1 MIEKYMYYFSVHY
14 FIKKIRIGSIFSWYK
29 LHHFLWILI
38 FLKFRWASSASLIQ
52 LLLLFFKG
60 CNNVCKFISCGRNE
74 NFNYLVMSLQ
84 GGNLA
89 DLRRSQPKG
98 VFSQSTMLR
107 LSFQILKSIKSIHEA
122 GFLHR
127 DIKPVRIFFVQIMAW
142 KKLEFQLV
150 LWESSCHSLPAQ
162 GHVLPG
168 PCPLGKWA
176 LKVTCPGTNYI
187 YLYRTTGWDFFK
199 KIIHLGN

>member
-1 MIEKYMYYFSVHY
+1 M
-14 FIKKIRIGSIFSWYK
+14 
-29 LHHFLWILI
+29 
-38 FLKFRWASSASLIQ
+38 
-52 LLLLFFKG
+52 LLFFKG

-127 DIKPVRIFFVQIMAW
+127 DIKPVRILFVQIRAW

-150 LWESSCHSLPAQ
+150 LLGKQLPQFAC
-162 GHVLPG
+162 PG
-168 PCPLGKWA
+168 PLLAWTLHIGQ
-176 LKVTCPGTNYI
+176 VSFES
-187 YLYRTTGWDFFK
+187 YLSGNKYLLVPDYWMGLFK
-199 KIIHLGN
+199 KK

>member
-1 MIEKYMYYFSVHY
+1 MNNDRKIYVLFFCALFY
-14 FIKKIRIGSIFSWYK
+14 KKIRIGSIFSWYK

-127 DIKPVRIFFVQIMAW
+127 DIKPVRILFVQIRAW

-187 YLYRTTGWDFFK
+187 YLYRTTGWDFF
-199 KIIHLGN
+199 